1 MSNWS
6 RLVNWKGPE
15 TWPQSSELFKR
26 FLKIIDLV
34 YIYQLAKFG
43 DLTSCGSIDIFKN
56 APWLCTNTHHDVTDL
71 INHEIVKNTK
81 SWISC

>member
-34 YIYQLAKFG
+34 YMCQLAKFG
-43 DLTSCGSIDIFKN
+43 DLMSCGSKMHPDS
-56 APWLCTNTHHDVTDL
+56 CTNTHHDVTDL

-81 SWISC
+81 TWISC